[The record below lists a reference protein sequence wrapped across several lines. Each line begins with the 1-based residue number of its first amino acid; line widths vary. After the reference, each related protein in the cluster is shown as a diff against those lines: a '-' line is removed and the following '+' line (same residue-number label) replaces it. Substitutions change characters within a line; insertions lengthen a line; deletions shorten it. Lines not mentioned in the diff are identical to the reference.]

1 MPKSSLSAAASR
13 TIAFRRLGVD
23 DLQQVFLWLLQPHVA
38 RGYAAV
44 PSSFMEVVAKY
55 GPRTQPD
62 NVVKAYVFSVDG
74 GDAGY
79 IQAYD
84 LAHFPDYAA
93 QIGGAAGMA
102 CVDLF
107 IGEERLTGW
116 GIGSRVLR
124 EFVDEV
130 VFGMDGVTACVAGPT
145 EGNRASIRAFE
156 KAGFARWKIVRPA
169 AGETECVMRRERVD
183 AYRIAPILL
192 DRDAAACIEF
202 RRAAYEASFGSTQGV
217 DEEMGAGNATYL
229 ASLRARISQVP
240 EGNAHLWHGDRII
253 GQTEMRLVEGEPGV
267 GYVNLFYVV
276 PEFRGRGLGRLLH
289 DHASSVFRSLGRDVL
304 RLSVSVRN
312 TAAIAFYRKLGWV
325 VVGTRPHRETMQIM
339 EFRL

>member
-1 MPKSSLSAAASR
+1 MPKSSLSGAASPA
-13 TIAFRRLGVD
+13 IAFRRLGVD

-38 RGYAAV
+38 RGYAPV

-55 GPRTQPD
+55 GPRTQPE

-116 GIGSRVLR
+116 GLGSRVLR
-124 EFVDEV
+124 EFVDQV
-130 VFGMDGVTACVAGPT
+130 VFAMDGVTACVAGPA

-156 KAGFARWKIVRPA
+156 KAGFARWKLVRPA
-169 AGETECVMRRERVD
+169 AGETECVMRREREGV
-183 AYRIAPILL
+183 YRMEPIRL

-202 RRAAYEASFGSTQGV
+202 RRDAYVATFGSTEGME
-217 DEEMGAGNATYL
+217 EEMGAGNASYL
-229 ASLRARISQVP
+229 AQLRARIAQVP
-240 EGNAHLWHGDRII
+240 EGNAHLWHGDRIV
-253 GQTEMRLVEGEPGV
+253 GQTEMRLIEGEPGV

-276 PEFRGRGLGRLLH
+276 PEFRGRGLGRVLH
-289 DHASSVFRSLGRDVL
+289 DHAASVFRALGRDAL
-304 RLSVSVRN
+304 RLSVSIQN

-325 VVGTRPHRETMQIM
+325 VVGTRPNREPMQIM